1 MMGFAQAPGQVTFAA
16 IAPHGALAISDSGR
30 DQDEAQAPATQ
41 RALLELQRRM
51 PSSGAQSVVVF
62 TPHNEHIEGHFAV
75 IGSPRLKGDLADWA
89 APQIKLEATGD
100 QELALGIQR
109 AAQAKGLPLLRLTYA
124 AETWPHPMDWGT
136 LIPIWYLGA
145 RWEPPLPVA
154 VISPSRDRTP
164 DEHALLGE
172 AVLEAIKESG
182 KKVAVIASCDHGHGH
197 QAEGPYGF
205 REESAVFDRQIQEIL
220 RDDRMDKLIDFDP
233 EFVKA
238 AAADSWWQ
246 MLILHGLLGK
256 AWKPELLSYEV
267 PTYYGMMVA
276 GFTSRETSP

>member
-1 MMGFAQAPGQVTFAA
+1 MSYAQGMGEVAFAA

-30 DQDEAQAPATQ
+30 DEDVAQAPATQ
-41 RALLELQRRM
+41 SALLELQRRM
-51 PSSGAQSVVVF
+51 PSSGAQSVVIF

-75 IGSPRLKGDLADWA
+75 VGSPRLKGDLADWD

-100 QELALGIQR
+100 QKLALGIQR

-154 VISPSRDRTP
+154 VISPSRDRSP
-164 DEHALLGE
+164 QDHLLLGE
-172 AVLEAIKESG
+172 AVLEAIEKSD

-197 QAEGPYGF
+197 QEEGPYGF
-205 REESAVFDRQIQEIL
+205 REESAVFDRQVQEIL
-220 RDDRMDKLIDFDP
+220 RDDHMDKLIEFDP
-233 EFVKA
+233 AFVRA

-246 MLILHGLLGK
+246 MLMLHGLLGN

-276 GFTSRETSP
+276 GFTLRGASR